1 MIIKKA
7 IYNNFV
13 FRVSR
18 NFLRISRKFRTTF
31 NFVFREIFAK
41 LLKNFAKREIDN
53 FAKFSQKHKNQNFR
67 SHPSHPLLLHPSS
80 FKLLFWFLYLTVL
93 GLKYYYVY
101 KVLNMNALN

>member
-41 LLKNFAKREIDN
+41 LLKNFAKREI
-53 FAKFSQKHKNQNFR
+53 FAKTQKPKFSQPPF
-67 SHPSHPLLLHPSS
+67 SPPSPSPQLPHPSS

-101 KVLNMNALN
+101 KVLNINALN